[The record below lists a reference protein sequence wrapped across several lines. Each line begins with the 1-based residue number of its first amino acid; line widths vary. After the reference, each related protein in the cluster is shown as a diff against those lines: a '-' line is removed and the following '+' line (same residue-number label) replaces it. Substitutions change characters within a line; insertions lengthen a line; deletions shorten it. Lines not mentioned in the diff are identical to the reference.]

1 MPSQLAQGLRCPER
15 FLVLHYWNPAYLI
28 PLVEIVPHAAT
39 RRGVFDTT
47 KQLLSR
53 CGKTPI
59 VLRREVPGVIG
70 NRLAFALQREA
81 MALVEE
87 GIASPEDIDDVV
99 WAGFGRRVM
108 ASGGGHGGLGRFGCV
123 TRHLPI
129 VVFRSQCSARTAAEI
144 DGISRRPATRSEDR
158 RGVVSLRREDGTRV
172 KGGRGGGVAALGQ
185 NGSGKIGKSRGS

>member
-87 GIASPEDIDDVV
+87 GDRPRRKILMMWCGPDSDD
-99 WAGFGRRVM
+99 G
-108 ASGGGHGGLGRFGCV
+108 
-123 TRHLPI
+123 
-129 VVFRSQCSARTAAEI
+129 
-144 DGISRRPATRSEDR
+144 
-158 RGVVSLRREDGTRV
+158 
-172 KGGRGGGVAALGQ
+172 
-185 NGSGKIGKSRGS
+185 